1 MIDAILT
8 NTVLPQMSVAL
19 LERQMT
25 GEQVGRIRVG
35 VGADGFTYDFEVK
48 AKSKKT
54 SDQPKSKP
62 APTKKQ
68 PTGHAE
74 AKTVPAEWGPS
85 RRQVGEKPWPNSY
98 ASAPPPRLG
107 WSERST
113 RATASRT

>member
-8 NTVLPQMSVAL
+8 NTMLPQMSVAL

-48 AKSKKT
+48 AKNKKT

-62 APTKKQ
+62 APSKKQ

-85 RRQVGEKPWPNSY
+85 RRQVGEKPQHRHRDW
-98 ASAPPPRLG
+98 AGARGRL
-107 WSERST
+107 ERLHHELEIL
-113 RATASRT
+113 